1 MVTRS
6 ETRMPMINA
15 INSDSSLPIRGRT
28 AVRPLSSIVAPGAQA
43 RGVRPLQQHNRVVM
57 VSGKSSDQGVGLID
71 VVNPMH
77 LRRVAVTVVTP
88 LPRALRKGGS
98 QRVEML
104 VIVAHRD
111 DGVDGQA
118 GRVLADASC
127 SADSS
132 PPSSSIAPST
142 AIRYGSS
149 PERHRASPSRP
160 ARMESGLALNESSI
174 SVKDIPPR
182 RTVDTAMR
190 CGLMRD

>member
-1 MVTRS
+1 
-6 ETRMPMINA
+6 
-15 INSDSSLPIRGRT
+15 
-28 AVRPLSSIVAPGAQA
+28 
-43 RGVRPLQQHNRVVM
+43 M

-118 GRVLADASC
+118 GRVLADALMQRGLVTAQLQHRSQHR
-127 SADSS
+127 DTVRVYIGT
-132 PPSSSIAPST
+132 PPGEPVET
-142 AIRYGSS
+142 GSHGVGVGV
-149 PERHRASPSRP
+149 E
-160 ARMESGLALNESSI
+160 
-174 SVKDIPPR
+174 
-182 RTVDTAMR
+182 
-190 CGLMRD
+190 